1 MNSANPVFRRSLR
14 VRAARTMQALCLS
27 IGVFLVCVP
36 LFSQGSQ
43 GRILGTVT
51 DQTGGV
57 ISSATVTVLDVER
70 GVSRTLTTGDS
81 GEYNA
86 PNLLPG
92 TYTVRAEAK
101 GFKVVERQKIA
112 LEVGKEVRVDLTLQP
127 GAQEQTI
134 TITEALP
141 LVETTNATL
150 GGTLSNETINE
161 LPLNGRNY
169 INLLTLRPGMTVYA
183 GGGSFTRSAN
193 GTRAED
199 IGYLLD
205 GLRNDDPLTGSSV
218 LNAAI
223 PAGDASTSLPIDA
236 IQEFNTEQNP
246 KAEFGWKPGAIVNA
260 GIKSGTN
267 RIHGTAFAFGR
278 DTVLDARNFFNV
290 ASQPSCVATPAIC
303 NKAPVA
309 LEQYGASLGGAIKK
323 DKLFYFVNYEG
334 QHYTVGSTLLL
345 SAPTTVSLGATGG
358 AKNCTGFLKGTGIGD
373 CKQSLVD

>member
-1 MNSANPVFRRSLR
+1 MSFLKQVVSQSFRVYSA
-14 VRAARTMQALCLS
+14 RAMHAMCLS

-36 LFSQGSQ
+36 LFSQGNQ
-43 GRILGTVT
+43 GRITGTVT
-51 DQTGGV
+51 DKSGGV
-57 ISSATVTVLDVER
+57 VAGATVTVKDVQR
-70 GVSRTLTTGDS
+70 GVARTLTTGDS

-92 TYTVRAEAK
+92 TYAIRAEAK
-101 GFKVVERQKIA
+101 GFRAIEQQNIL
-112 LEVGKEVRVDLTLQP
+112 LEVGKELRVDLSLQP
-127 GAQEQTI
+127 GEVSQTI
-134 TITEALP
+134 TITEAP
-141 LVETTNATL
+141 PMVETTNATL
-150 GGTLSNETINE
+150 GGALSNETIND

-169 INLLTLRPGMTVYA
+169 INLLTLRPGMNVYA

-205 GLRNDDPLTGSSV
+205 GLRNDDSFTGSSV

-223 PAGDASTSLPIDA
+223 PAGDSSTSLPIDA

-267 RIHGTAFAFGR
+267 SIHGTAFAFGGN
-278 DTVLDARNFFNV
+278 TGLYARNFYNN
-290 ASQPSCVATPAIC
+290 ASAPACVATPAIC

-334 QHYTVGSTLLL
+334 
-345 SAPTTVSLGATGG
+345 
-358 AKNCTGFLKGTGIGD
+358 
-373 CKQSLVD
+373 